1 MGSSTRSLPRRIQ
14 AFGSRSAQGITRHPH
29 PAWHTRALD
38 TKLISHPV
46 ESLKTIISTCG
57 TSHVAGRVL
66 GSLLGLTATTTPV
79 YALRSWLCRTSSG
92 CKYGLNQFHPNSS
105 SKFSLF
111 ALPVVISRQQQLRPG
126 SNDCQC
132 LLL

>member
-14 AFGSRSAQGITRHPH
+14 GFGSRSAQGITCHPR

-38 TKLISHPV
+38 TKQISHPV
-46 ESLKTIISTCG
+46 ESLKTIISTCW

-66 GSLLGLTATTTPV
+66 DSLLGLTATTTPV
-79 YALRSWLCRTSSG
+79 SALRSWLCRTSRG
-92 CKYGLNQFHPNSS
+92 CKYGLNQFPPSLS
-105 SKFSLF
+105 SKFNLF

-126 SNDCQC
+126 SNGCQC